1 MRTSWRVGCR
11 CFNDIINTLLEV
23 TIESTADSAS
33 TVLTSLQSAVS
44 TIMTTGMLSDPL
56 GIQTAIQVDMGGVT
70 DDDIVASASTV
81 TLLE

>member
-1 MRTSWRVGCR
+1 MACR
-11 CFNDIINTLLEV
+11 LQVLNDIINTLLEV

-44 TIMTTGMLSDPL
+44 AIMASGMLSDPL
-56 GIQTAIQVDMGGVT
+56 GIQTAILVDTGGVT

-81 TLLE
+81 T